1 MAKSIIFFYTTPIKL
16 HISMPGLLKHCQ
28 GKGKKYARCNYLTPA
43 ERGDE
48 YRRRNRIRALRN
60 RLSPTGR
67 LLRMRRRNRMN
78 RIRDYGNMPQGPAR
92 IRKYGDF
99 DPEFYDAY

>member
-1 MAKSIIFFYTTPIKL
+1 
-16 HISMPGLLKHCQ
+16 
-28 GKGKKYARCNYLTPA
+28 
-43 ERGDE
+43 
-48 YRRRNRIRALRN
+48 
-60 RLSPTGR
+60 
-67 LLRMRRRNRMN
+67 MN